1 MPRTA
6 EARTGVASVR
16 ARAAGYAVDMV
27 IFSAIAMLVVVAAGA
42 QLLLVTHGATRDSDA
57 AIYAFLAII
66 ALATPLLWTGLN
78 LFVLRLRAQ
87 TGGQYVAGVRLA
99 REDRRRLS
107 FLNAA
112 AWWLCLNP
120 LLFSWP
126 MAIVVGL
133 PLAFV
138 ISLLL
143 SRVTIVAFGVVV
155 ILCVLAPVIALVSAL
170 IDDHNRTLH
179 DRIVGT
185 LVVPAE

>member
-1 MPRTA
+1 
-6 EARTGVASVR
+6 
-16 ARAAGYAVDMV
+16 MV

-57 AIYAFLAII
+57 AIYAFLSII
-66 ALATPLLWTGLN
+66 AMATPIIWTALN
-78 LFVLRLRAQ
+78 LIVLCLRRQ

-99 REDRRRLS
+99 REDGRQLS
-107 FLNAA
+107 FASEA
-112 AWWLCLNP
+112 AWWFCLNP

-126 MAIVVGL
+126 MAVVVGF
-133 PLAFV
+133 PTAFV

-170 IDDHNRTLH
+170 VDYHNRTLY

-185 LVVPAE
+185 IVLPSE